1 MSFNIDS
8 YISNLSYINK
18 DFNSLWDEIME
29 VVPKLTSKWNP
40 GEANESDPLV
50 VLLKELG
57 IVSDKLNYNI
67 DRNTLEAF
75 PDTLTQLRAAHSV
88 FTSMG
93 YIPRWYKSATSKLK
107 VIYNGGIGEDTASAS
122 SGESTSVSAKLPK
135 FTAVQ
140 DSGGEVVYTLL
151 EDMDITPGT
160 PEQAELYA
168 IEGTINDFEVNGDTC
183 ITTDY
188 LDSKN
193 RLYFIQP
200 NVAQNGI
207 FICDTESFE
216 GFTIEELDSLADSG
230 CWKRVTNLYQQLPG
244 SKVFQFGID
253 PSTGSSYI
261 QFPEDIGSLIGS
273 GLYIKY
279 ILSNGSYGNVAAKTL
294 TEFPSLSITASNDD
308 SSVVLPTDVNFSVT
322 NISAITNGKDPETI
336 AEMQDSY
343 QRVVGTFDTLVTLR
357 DYESY
362 LYNQEDTLGQPLV
375 SNIRVS
381 DRTNDLYSSCVVKGL
396 DIQGQAT
403 SEVVNLDNDFTAYD
417 LRFYP
422 VGNSASSITKNNFNS
437 TFKTYGDST
446 AETSSAMRTKL
457 INEVGEAKAII
468 HDYKEWMGQPIYLNY
483 ELRGQ
488 IYLQKT
494 VSEDEADSIKEAVI
508 QNLCTH
514 LNARELE
521 FGQAIDYGSVVNWI
535 KESDPR
541 IQYVALEPIDYVVD
555 EDSLKAFDSRNNGLD
570 VYQRSV
576 LNGNTPWTTYDSLP
590 YYWNT
595 DVEKTVEG
603 VNENGNPL
611 KSISPQVVG
620 KFDSTSETYEAP
632 WSGGSYEVRA
642 NETLAIIVPEYTVTT
657 TYSNYFYAVYVG
669 DEEIPADTPY
679 QLKGNQRI
687 YIYEERPEDSECA
700 DPNEKNATYT
710 LKNVVIKSS
719 VKLGEGKYAK
729 NKRINMGYS
738 ITISVVER
746 DESEIIST
754 YANTTEQYK
763 AGIRII
769 TNSQA
774 LIDAMSGSNS
784 KSNKASSEG
793 VYTLNIGE
801 SLIWTNNV
809 SPIVEIGTISEGNTI
824 VWKEGTPVPNLIA
837 DEYDDFSELT
847 WVNCGNDKLSYRAN
861 SIYNFG
867 AGYTISFK
875 NKDGEL
881 VTDSTSYNPTKVS
894 VLPSTVTAIAYEKKD
909 GSSEGTLP
917 ALLKGDQYGVTA
929 LLSVAIGPGSTQELS
944 SGQQIVLTYED
955 NKEILQPSNSD
966 EIYTYLNSNSL
977 IVCSGGLP
985 TTVSEEA
992 AKSLKLQ
999 TLTSKS
1005 EPALLQSF
1013 ESIIGTDGYK
1023 VPGNSSDIFV
1033 VPVVT
1038 AQNIVGYLLV
1048 KGGVSLSSTTAL
1060 KIGQLYKVV
1069 DNAKCYV
1076 KTKESFQYLEVASL
1090 LGTNNIRQLG
1100 VDHLYDGRYN
1110 PLYTPKTQEYIKD
1123 PEKAVN
1129 YFNAAHVCNRYVL
1142 PKLVSWDNLKI
1153 SSLSI
1158 REN

>member
-1 MSFNIDS
+1 MDS

-75 PDTLTQLRAAHSV
+75 PDTLTQLRAAYSV

-107 VIYNGGIGEDTASAS
+107 VIYNGGIGEYTASN
-122 SGESTSVSAKLPK
+122 SGSEGDAKLPK

-140 DSGGEVVYTLL
+140 DSEGEVVYTLL
-151 EDMDITPGT
+151 EDMDITLGT
-160 PEQAELYA
+160 PKQAELYA

-207 FICDTESFE
+207 FICDNESFE
-216 GFTIEELDSLADSG
+216 GFIIEELDNFTESG
-230 CWKRVTNLYQQLPG
+230 CWKSVTNLYQQLPG

-294 TEFPSLSITASNDD
+294 TEFPSLSVTSEEDSIT
-308 SSVVLPTDVNFSVT
+308 LPTDINFSIT
-322 NISAITNGKDPETI
+322 NTSAITNGKDPETI

-357 DYESY
+357 DYENY
-362 LYNQEDTLGQPLV
+362 LYNQEDALGQPLV

-396 DIQGQAT
+396 NIQGQVT
-403 SEVVNLDNDFTAYD
+403 SEVVNLKDDSLTAYD

-422 VGNSASSITKNNFNS
+422 VGNSVSSITKNNFNS
-437 TFKTYGDST
+437 TFKTYGDDTSE
-446 AETSSAMRTKL
+446 ASSAMRTKL

-468 HDYKEWMGQPIYLNY
+468 HDYKEKMGQPIYLNY
-483 ELRGQ
+483 ELKGQ

-494 VSEDEADSIKEAVI
+494 VSEDEANSIREAVI
-508 QNLCTH
+508 QNLCAH

-521 FGQAIDYGSVVNWI
+521 FGQAVDYGSVVNWI
-535 KESDPR
+535 KEADPR
-541 IQYVALEPIDYVVD
+541 IQYVALEPIEYVVD
-555 EDSLKAFDSRNNGLD
+555 EDSLKAFNSRNNGLD
-570 VYQRSV
+570 VYKRSV

-595 DVEKTVEG
+595 TVNQTAEG
-603 VNENGNPL
+603 IDASGNIL
-611 KSISPQVVG
+611 KSISPQVISYDDDEVV
-620 KFDSTSETYEAP
+620 AP
-632 WSGGSYEVRA
+632 WSSGSYEVKA
-642 NETLAIIVPEYTVTT
+642 NETLAIIVPEYITKTA
-657 TYSNYFYAVYVG
+657 YSNYFYAVYVG
-669 DEEIPADTPY
+669 EEEIPADTPY
-679 QLKGNQRI
+679 KLKETQCI
-687 YIYEERPEDSECA
+687 YIYEERPSDEECQTPKED
-700 DPNEKNATYT
+700 NAAYT
-710 LKNVVIKSS
+710 LKNVIIKSN
-719 VKLGEGKYAK
+719 VRLGSGKYTS
-729 NKRINMGYS
+729 NTLINMGSS
-738 ITISVVER
+738 ITISIVER
-746 DESEIIST
+746 DESEVTST
-754 YANTTEQYK
+754 YADTTGQYK
-763 AGIRII
+763 AGIKFI

-774 LIDAMSGSNS
+774 LIDAMNSS
-784 KSNKASSEG
+784 KSEG
-793 VYTLNIGE
+793 STTQEGSYTLNIGE

-824 VWKEGTPVPNLIA
+824 IWKADTPVPNLIA
-837 DEYDDFSELT
+837 DKYDDFSELA
-847 WVNCGNDKLSYRAN
+847 WVDCDNNKLSYRAN
-861 SIYNFG
+861 TIYNFG
-867 AGYTISFK
+867 EGYEVVL
-875 NKDGEL
+875 DGY
-881 VTDSTSYNPTKVS
+881 SSGSYDPVEVNALSCTTVKYKKSGETKF
-894 VLPSTVTAIAYEKKD
+894 
-909 GSSEGTLP
+909 SSLP
-917 ALLKGDQYGVTA
+917 ALLEGDSYGITA
-929 LLSVAIGPGSTQELS
+929 LLSVAIGPGSVQKLIN
-944 SGQQIVLTYED
+944 GQQIVLSY
-955 NKEILQPSNSD
+955 ISD
-966 EIYTYLNSNSL
+966 DGEVSLEKTLTGANNMYLNSSSL
-977 IVCSGGLP
+977 VVCSGGLP
-985 TTVSEEA
+985 TTVSEKA
-992 AKSLKLQ
+992 AKTLKLQ
-999 TLTSKS
+999 VITSTNET
-1005 EPALLQSF
+1005 EPKLQQSF
-1013 ESIIGTDGYK
+1013 EDVRTDTYT
-1023 VPGNSSDIFV
+1023 VSGNNGDIFM
-1033 VPVVT
+1033 VPAVDDKGTV
-1038 AQNIVGYLLV
+1038 IYLLA
-1048 KGGVSLSSTTAL
+1048 KAGVGLSSADSIS
-1060 KIGQLYKVV
+1060 KIGQLYKVA
-1069 DNAKCYV
+1069 DGATYYTGAASNP
-1076 KTKESFQYLEVASL
+1076 SIASL
-1090 LGTNNIRQLG
+1090 LSGDEVFQLNTTQ
-1100 VDHLYDGRYN
+1100 LYNDKYT
-1110 PLYTPKTQEYIKD
+1110 PLYTPGTQEYIEY

-1142 PKLVSWDNLKI
+1142 PKLVGWDNLKI